1 MWIIH
6 LGKILE
12 IEKRLLCNCQYKS
25 LKTPHQTMRNQINS
39 CSVKFEFNF
48 WDLNNFI
55 HNVQLPHHQKSVK
68 TLNAQRTLPFHR
80 SSSLTARIRS
90 LCDQSKLLFHNLC
103 YFDYINQSIQTLNQ
117 SSVFTRH
124 K

>member
-12 IEKRLLCNCQYKS
+12 IEKHLLSNRQYKS

-55 HNVQLPHHQKSVK
+55 HNVQLPHHRKSVK

-80 SSSLTARIRS
+80 SSSLTAK
-90 LCDQSKLLFHNLC
+90 DQKKSKLLFHNLC